1 MIVFSTFKTR
11 VSEWSYSLKAK
22 VSLSLSLSPI
32 RHGPFLRR
40 EKDGEVG
47 NVGSRG
53 IFPMAFCP
61 DFMPPFRID
70 TKARVVRM
78 RVRNPT
84 PTLHFA

>member
-1 MIVFSTFKTR
+1 MIVFPPFKTR

-22 VSLSLSLSPI
+22 VSLSPI

-47 NVGSRG
+47 NVGRRG

-84 PTLHFA
+84 PILHFV